1 MSLDSKF
8 HLRQDR
14 DKTEKRQNVIQ
25 DQEYEYLK
33 SQDQDSCPSLMQPN
47 DHLLHRA
54 RFDI

>member
-47 DHLLHRA
+47 DHFFNRA